1 MRPEIIFKKLG
12 SFGLCFIVIF
22 IFITCKSIPVASQQK
37 KMPQPEYKVPEKLDD
52 QWETAS
58 LQAANGDSEKIVEL
72 IRYIDILNNE
82 KNNKNRIDGVL
93 LVRGGKLILE
103 KYFPPYN
110 REKTHEIKSVTKSIA
125 SILTGIAI
133 DRGFIENVNERI
145 YPYLKTYKPE
155 YEWDEREKTVTLK
168 DLLTMTSGYDC
179 DDQDLHQCQYNMEKS
194 NDFVKYTLDLDM
206 KHQPGE
212 HWAYNSSSLMLVAEI
227 IKIKSNLPI
236 SDFARKYLFQ
246 PLGLKDKDF
255 VWSSAKK
262 EGRVKFY
269 GGAKMKPR
277 AMAKFGYLVLNN
289 GKWQGKQIVSPKWI
303 KESTK
308 NHKTTNRNYQY
319 GFLWWRGRAVVNNQT
334 ISAFWATGF
343 GGQRIFIIP
352 ELDLIAIFIGKLD
365 PPRGLQTH
373 GMLINYIIPAF
384 LAQTPKRNTINL
396 DSDTIQKFNG
406 KYLYR
411 QTEEILYIE
420 SEGSKL
426 FLKPPRW
433 GKEEEEV
440 WTQVEM
446 LPETESQFFG
456 TSKELGD
463 ILVNFI
469 LNDNGEVSHLDVD
482 FALTRWRCDKVR

>member
-1 MRPEIIFKKLG
+1 MRPEIIFNKFGLL
-12 SFGLCFIVIF
+12 GLCFIVIF
-22 IFITCKSIPVASQQK
+22 IFITCKSIPVASQQE
-37 KMPQPEYKVPEKLDD
+37 KMPQPEYKVPEKLND

-103 KYFPPYN
+103 KYFAPYN

-133 DRGFIENVNERI
+133 DKGFIENVNERI
-145 YPYLKTYKPE
+145 YTYLKTYKPE
-155 YEWDEREKTVTLK
+155 YEWDEREKRVTLK

-179 DDQDLHQCQYNMEKS
+179 DDQKDFKCQIDMQENS
-194 NDFVKYTLDLDM
+194 DDFVKYALDLDM
-206 KHQPGE
+206 RYEPGD
-212 HWAYNSSSLMLVAEI
+212 HWAYNSSSLMLVEEI
-227 IKIKSNLPI
+227 IMIKTNMPI
-236 SDFARKYLFQ
+236 SDFAKKYLFQ
-246 PLGLKDKDF
+246 PLGVEDKDF
-255 VWSSAKK
+255 VWSPAKN
-262 EGRVKFY
+262 EGRVRFY

-277 AMAKFGYLVLNN
+277 AMAKFAYMVLNN
-289 GKWQGKQIVSPKWI
+289 GKWQGKQVVSTEWI
-303 KESTK
+303 KKSTK

-334 ISAFWATGF
+334 IKAFWAAGF

-373 GMLINYIIPAF
+373 GMLISYIIPAF
-384 LAQTPKRNTINL
+384 LAQAPKRNTINL

-411 QTEEILYIE
+411 QTEETLYIE
-420 SEGSKL
+420 SEGAKL
-426 FLKPPRW
+426 FIKPPKW
-433 GKEEEEV
+433 DGKEV
-440 WTQVEM
+440 WSRVEM
-446 LPETESQFFG
+446 FPETERQFFG
-456 TSKELGD
+456 TSKQLGN

-469 LNDNGEVSHLDVD
+469 LNNDGKVSHLVVD